1 MERSVNT
8 DPGSWDLPGPLN
20 VAWVGFAMVCA
31 ATNSLLALD
40 GAREAEAD

>member
-8 DPGSWDLPGPLN
+8 DSGSRGLPGSLN

-31 ATNSLLALD
+31 SGYLPLALLE
-40 GAREAEAD
+40 AREAEAD

>member
-8 DPGSWDLPGPLN
+8 DPGSRVLPEPLN
-20 VAWVGFAMVCA
+20 LARVGLAMVCA

>member
-8 DPGSWDLPGPLN
+8 EPGNWDLPGLQN
-20 VAWVGFAMVCA
+20 LAGVGLAIVCA